1 MIDPDISSATQPN
14 QSAVYRRYLQLQSI
28 RAGRFSDSTAD
39 GLAGLLL
46 ACVGLDVE
54 GAELALATTIC
65 GGTFLGIDP
74 SSEHLKTAVRNGSCD
89 FMVNTLDESLRV
101 LKNELR
107 KKKALSVGLL
117 GEASAILPAMVERG
131 VQPDLVATSGASDSE
146 ADISL
151 YRPALLQLIE
161 RGAVSVDTQAAKYS
175 PAAGFL
181 EVIWTASSIA
191 DLRRMDELA
200 LQQLPPDDST
210 RRRWL
215 QHAPGYFHRQRPL
228 QRVLGMHPDEATQL
242 AAEFKNAISAGE
254 IQSPA
259 WVEWQTADGAKQSI
273 PLQRP

>member
-1 MIDPDISSATQPN
+1 VTDPEISSATQPI

-28 RAGRFSDSTAD
+28 RFERFPRDAAD

-46 ACVGLDVE
+46 TCVGFGLE

-74 SSEHLKTAVRNGSCD
+74 SSEHLKTALRNGACD

-107 KKKALSVGLL
+107 KKKPLSVGLL
-117 GEASAILPAMVERG
+117 GEASAILSAMAERG
-131 VQPDLVATSGASDSE
+131 VQPDLLADCGASNIGSTH
-146 ADISL
+146 
-151 YRPALLQLIE
+151 PCQTALMEFIE
-161 RGAVSVDTQAAKYS
+161 RGAVGVDTHASTVAN
-175 PAAGFL
+175 GRFV
-181 EVIWTASSIA
+181 EVVWTAASLA

-200 LQQLPPDDST
+200 LGLVSADDSI

-228 QRVLGMHPDEATQL
+228 QRVLGMLPEEVTQL
-242 AAEFKNAISAGE
+242 AEEFKNAISAGE

-259 WVEWQTADGAKQSI
+259 TFVRQTEVGSKETIA
-273 PLQRP
+273 LQ

>member
-1 MIDPDISSATQPN
+1 MTDPDISSATQPN

-28 RAGRFSDSTAD
+28 RAGRFSDATAE

-46 ACVGLDVE
+46 ACVGFDLE
-54 GAELALATTIC
+54 GSELALATTIC

-131 VQPDLVATSGASDSE
+131 VQPDLMAEPGAADSE
-146 ADISL
+146 TARV
-151 YRPALLQLIE
+151 YRPALLQLVE
-161 RGAVSVDTQAAKYS
+161 RGAVSVDTQVAIHS
-175 PAAGFL
+175 HAAGFL

-200 LQQLPPDDST
+200 LQQLLESDSI

-215 QHAPGYFHRQRPL
+215 QHAPAYFHRQRPL
-228 QRVLGMHPDEATQL
+228 QRVLSLRPEELSQL
-242 AAEFKNAISAGE
+242 LSVFKSAVSAKEF
-254 IQSPA
+254 QTPA
-259 WVEWQTADGAKQSI
+259 WVEWQTADGSKQSI
-273 PLQRP
+273 PLQRS

>member
-1 MIDPDISSATQPN
+1 
-14 QSAVYRRYLQLQSI
+14 
-28 RAGRFSDSTAD
+28 
-39 GLAGLLL
+39 
-46 ACVGLDVE
+46 VE
-54 GAELALATTIC
+54 GAELALATTIY

-74 SSEHLKTAVRNGSCD
+74 SSEHLKRAVRNGSCD

-131 VQPDLVATSGASDSE
+131 VQPDLVANTGASDSE
-146 ADISL
+146 ADVSF
-151 YRPALLQLIE
+151 YRPALLQLVE
-161 RGAVSVDTQAAKYS
+161 RGAVSVDSQAANIS

-200 LQQLPPDDST
+200 LQQFPADDLI

-215 QHAPGYFHRQRPL
+215 QQAPAYFHRQRPL
-228 QRVLGMHPDEATQL
+228 QRVLGLRPEELSQL
-242 AAEFKNAISAGE
+242 LSAFKSAVSAKEF
-254 IQSPA
+254 QTPA
-259 WVEWQTADGAKQSI
+259 WVEWQTAEGAKQSI
-273 PLQRP
+273 PLQRS